1 MKKIST
7 RNSASGILH
16 KYKNPDYIDKER
28 DAFINALLE
37 RHNMAKEITI
47 ELTRESFCMGDD
59 ATAPNAEKFVWRDSD
74 RYPEIEINSIV
85 EKYLGT
91 NLPGFAWRGF
101 ADGKKIMDVIVHRER
116 LSFSREIKL
125 VENWQELLRETR
137 HIHFV
142 NAETTGELPETYK
155 ALILKEGK

>member
-1 MKKIST
+1 MKKTST

-16 KYKNPDYIDKER
+16 EYKNPGYIDKER

-47 ELTRESFCMGDD
+47 ELTRENFCMADD
-59 ATAPNAEKFVWRDSD
+59 ATAP
-74 RYPEIEINSIV
+74 
-85 EKYLGT
+85 
-91 NLPGFAWRGF
+91 
-101 ADGKKIMDVIVHRER
+101 
-116 LSFSREIKL
+116 
-125 VENWQELLRETR
+125 
-137 HIHFV
+137 